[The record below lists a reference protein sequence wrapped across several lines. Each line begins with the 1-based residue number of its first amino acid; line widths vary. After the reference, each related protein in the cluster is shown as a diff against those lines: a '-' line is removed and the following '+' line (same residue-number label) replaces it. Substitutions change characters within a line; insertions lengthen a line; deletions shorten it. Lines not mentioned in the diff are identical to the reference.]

1 MNGATAEP
9 WLNTIN
15 APNNAK
21 TIKIGSN
28 QYFFLTFKNSQ
39 NSLRNPIIKIVY
51 PLFQYFYHVF
61 SNSCSNCSFLGQEDL
76 FQLSLET
83 NL

>member
-28 QYFFLTFKNSQ
+28 QYFFLTFKNSK
-39 NSLRNPIIKIVY
+39 NSLIKLILIRQIIS
-51 PLFQYFYHVF
+51 YFF
-61 SNSCSNCSFLGQEDL
+61 KNTICN
-76 FQLSLET
+76 
-83 NL
+83 

>member
-39 NSLRNPIIKIVY
+39 NSFTKSISKLIFHYTFRAPFFNPICSIIIKLQIK
-51 PLFQYFYHVF
+51 
-61 SNSCSNCSFLGQEDL
+61 
-76 FQLSLET
+76 
-83 NL
+83 